1 MNYQKICMAEGIA
14 LIFVVMVN
22 QVLLGTAKNIVI
34 TTASSA
40 WLNTLFIIL
49 IGLALVFII
58 TKLFKKFTNFDI
70 IDISEYIGGKILKT
84 IIGIISI
91 VFFVFSAA
99 LILHHICDCL
109 EIIYFSNINVLFLQ
123 LVFLLGAAFC
133 AKKGI
138 AAVSKTNLIFV
149 AILIIPMIILWI
161 SLLFHMEIKHFF
173 PILGYGFN
181 NTFFGN
187 STNIYAFSGLI
198 YLFFIMPFL
207 NNSKEFSKIG
217 FIGFIMSSI
226 YLFLTVVSL
235 LLSFPF
241 SAITEELLSI
251 YLLSR
256 LVSIGSFIERV
267 DALYVFLWILSSFS
281 YLSTLILFT
290 CNNFKKITNIKNPN
304 GMIFAAMYII
314 FGSALLISDVSDF
327 RFLQL
332 TVFKYFTICLLV
344 LFTIILF
351 IGYLKK
357 RRSPNNIS
365 ETQTKQLE

>member
-1 MNYQKICMAEGIA
+1 MNYQKICISEGIA
-14 LIFVVMVN
+14 LIFVVMIN

-40 WLNTLFIIL
+40 WLNTIFIIL

-70 IDISEYIGGKILKT
+70 IDISEFVGGKVLKT

-91 VFFVFSAA
+91 AFFIFSAI

-109 EIIYFSNINVLFLQ
+109 SIIYFSNINVLFLQ
-123 LVFLLGAAFC
+123 LIFLVGATFG
-133 AKKGI
+133 AKKGFLAI
-138 AAVSKTNLIFV
+138 SKTNLIFT
-149 AILIIPMIILWI
+149 IFLIIPMLILWI
-161 SLLFHMEIKHFF
+161 SLLFNMDFEHFF

-187 STNIYAFSGLI
+187 ATNIYAFSGLI

-207 NNSKEFSKIG
+207 NNSNDFSKIG
-217 FIGFIMSSI
+217 FISFIISSI
-226 YLFLTVVSL
+226 YLLLTVISL
-235 LLSFPF
+235 LLTFPF
-241 SAITEELLSI
+241 STITEELLSI

-256 LVSIGSFIERV
+256 IVSIGYFVERV
-267 DALYVFLWILSSFS
+267 DVLYVFLWILSSFS
-281 YLSTLILFT
+281 YLSTLIYFT
-290 CNNFKKITNIKNPN
+290 CNNFKKITNIKNSN
-304 GMIFAAMYII
+304 GMIFSVMYII
-314 FGSALLISDVSDF
+314 LGGSLLILNVSDF

-332 TVFKYFTICLLV
+332 TIFKYFTIFILF

-351 IGYLKK
+351 IGYFKK
-357 RRSPNNIS
+357 QHSLNNIS
-365 ETQTKQLE
+365 KTEIKQLE